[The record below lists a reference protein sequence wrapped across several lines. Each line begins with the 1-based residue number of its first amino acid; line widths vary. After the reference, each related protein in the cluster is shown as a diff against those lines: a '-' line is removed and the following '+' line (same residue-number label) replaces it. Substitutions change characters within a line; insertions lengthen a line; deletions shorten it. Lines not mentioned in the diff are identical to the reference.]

1 MKETARLQSVA
12 LLLAGATCL
21 LPFLVPY
28 HQQPVLSFYPEWLAV
43 ALGVCTALAALAWR
57 GAPGA
62 PIPAPAL
69 WLIAFALYLLARMLG
84 PGQAYPQIGLLAAL
98 YVLFAALMIWLG
110 AQLANTFGAERVVL
124 VLAAFL
130 LAGALVNSLA
140 AVIQFYGRPEL
151 LEDVVAQLRGNRA
164 YGNIAQ
170 PNLYANYLALGQ
182 CALIFLWLRRRMR
195 TGYALAAAAFL
206 SVGSAL
212 SGSRGAL
219 IFAGWIVLL
228 GALAG
233 HLQPGLDARRFKR
246 AAYFVAGCVLAVH
259 FGLPWLNDAFQLG
272 PPSEGA
278 LDRALDFWEQGSE
291 PRWKIYALALRVSSL
306 APIIGVGVGGFA
318 GAAFELG
325 LDPSLTR
332 AGEVL
337 TSPHDLPLHLLAETG
352 VVGVA
357 LALGSLGVWGWQIA
371 RRFPSSSQPALWWV
385 VAATGVEVIHSLFE
399 FPMWSAHFLGV
410 TALLM
415 GVGVAPGVPS
425 RPMFAAGRI
434 AAVGS
439 CALLLFALAMLL
451 RDYVRLDTTRIT
463 GSAVTLA
470 SPAEARRDAATL
482 RGLGHGLLAPLA
494 ELWIVIGAPLDRSDW
509 VVKLAMSER
518 VASFWPS
525 HAVMVRRAALLALNG
540 DANEAQALLH
550 RALRTFPH
558 LGPATIAIL
567 QNASSADAD
576 ALEPLLVVARKA
588 TDDSSGL
595 ANDAQAP
602 HK

>member
-1 MKETARLQSVA
+1 MKETVRSHPVA
-12 LLLAGATCL
+12 LLLAGAMCL
-21 LPFLVPY
+21 LPFLAPY
-28 HQQPVLSFYPEWLAV
+28 HQQPVLSFYPEWLAA
-43 ALGVCTALAALAWR
+43 ALGVSAALAALASR

-110 AQLANTFGAERVVL
+110 SQLANAVGAERVVL
-124 VLAAFL
+124 VLAGSL

-140 AVIQFYGRPEL
+140 AVIQFYGRPAL
-151 LEDVVAQLRGNRA
+151 LEDVVAQLHGNRA

-170 PNLYANYLALGQ
+170 PNLFANYLALGQ
-182 CALIFLWLRRRMR
+182 CALLFLWLRLRMR
-195 TGYALAAAAFL
+195 TGYALAATVFL

-212 SGSRGAL
+212 SSSRGAL

-233 HLQPGLDARRFKR
+233 HLQPGLDARRLKR
-246 AAYFVAGCVLAVH
+246 AAYFIAACALAAH
-259 FGLPWLNDAFQLG
+259 FAVPWVNNALQLG

-278 LDRALDFWEQGSE
+278 LDRALDFWAQGSE
-291 PRWKIYALALRVSSL
+291 PRWKIYVLALRISGL
-306 APIIGVGVGGFA
+306 APFFGVGVGGFA

-325 LDPSLTR
+325 LDPSLTQS
-332 AGEVL
+332 GEVL

-352 VVGVA
+352 VVGVV
-357 LALGSLGVWGWQIA
+357 LVLGSLGVWGWQIA
-371 RRFPSSSQPALWWV
+371 RRFPSSSQLALWWV
-385 VAATGVEVIHSLFE
+385 VAATGVEAIHSLFE

-410 TALLM
+410 TALLI
-415 GVGVAPGVPS
+415 GVGVVPGGRS

-434 AAVGS
+434 AAGGACVV
-439 CALLLFALAMLL
+439 LLFALAMLL

-463 GSAVTLA
+463 GSTVTLA
-470 SPAEARRDAATL
+470 NPADARQDAATL

-494 ELWIVIGAPLDRSDW
+494 ELWIVIGAPLDRPLDRSDLA
-509 VVKLAMSER
+509 VKLAMSER

-525 HAVMVRRAALLALNG
+525 HAVMVRRAALLALDG

-576 ALEPLLVVARKA
+576 ALEPLLAVARSA
-588 TDDSSGL
+588 SDPSSG
-595 ANDAQAP
+595 P
-602 HK
+602 VR